1 MTYVAGRARQHERLM
16 AAAGLDLDRAA
27 VTILRNIA
35 ASDPVRPGVLA
46 VRLSVEASHV
56 TRQLRQLERIGYGVR
71 VADPDDRRAQ
81 LVQLTDAGL
90 AAVERIREGES
101 RGVELALADWTPD
114 ELERFAML
122 FRRLVHAFVAHTET
136 PLDVRPSLR
145 RPATAGLVRGGRQP
159 AGTVRLRESGRLCL
173 VDRPRGVREDRE
185 AARQSSCSRPPKILR
200 PGAGPS
206 GVNAE
211 ARSDSSPP

>member
-27 VTILRNIA
+27 VTVLRNIA

-56 TRQLRQLERIGYGVR
+56 TRQLRQLERIGYVVR

-90 AAVERIREGES
+90 AAVERIREAS
-101 RGVELALADWTPD
+101 RRGVELALADWTPD
-114 ELERFAML
+114 ELERFAAL
-122 FRRLVHAFVAHTET
+122 FRRLVHDFVAHTET
-136 PLDVRPSLR
+136 PLDL
-145 RPATAGLVRGGRQP
+145 PARAAAG
-159 AGTVRLRESGRLCL
+159 
-173 VDRPRGVREDRE
+173 
-185 AARQSSCSRPPKILR
+185 
-200 PGAGPS
+200 
-206 GVNAE
+206 
-211 ARSDSSPP
+211 SSP

>member
-1 MTYVAGRARQHERLM
+1 MPAQKPAPTAGVSETVVEIEYVLSRMTYVAGRARQHERLM

-56 TRQLRQLERIGYGVR
+56 TRQLRQLERIGYVVR

-90 AAVERIREGES
+90 AAVERIREVS
-101 RGVELALADWTPD
+101 RRGVELALADWTPD
-114 ELERFAML
+114 ELERFATL
-122 FRRLVHAFVAHTET
+122 FRRLVHDFVAHTET
-136 PLDVRPSLR
+136 PLDLPAIATAAR
-145 RPATAGLVRGGRQP
+145 RPQP
-159 AGTVRLRESGRLCL
+159 
-173 VDRPRGVREDRE
+173 
-185 AARQSSCSRPPKILR
+185 
-200 PGAGPS
+200 PS
-206 GVNAE
+206 GVNAR
-211 ARSDSSPP
+211 AFRGGSSP

>member
-1 MTYVAGRARQHERLM
+1 MPAQDPGSAAGVSANVVEIEYVLSRMTYVAGRARQHERLM

-56 TRQLRQLERIGYGVR
+56 TRQLRQLERIGYVIR

-90 AAVERIREGES
+90 AAVERIREVS
-101 RGVELALADWTPD
+101 RRGVELALADWTPD

-136 PLDVRPSLR
+136 PLDVPARASAGR
-145 RPATAGLVRGGRQP
+145 RPRT
-159 AGTVRLRESGRLCL
+159 S
-173 VDRPRGVREDRE
+173 
-185 AARQSSCSRPPKILR
+185 
-200 PGAGPS
+200 S
-206 GVNAE
+206 GVNTQ
-211 ARSDSSPP
+211 ARSGSSPP